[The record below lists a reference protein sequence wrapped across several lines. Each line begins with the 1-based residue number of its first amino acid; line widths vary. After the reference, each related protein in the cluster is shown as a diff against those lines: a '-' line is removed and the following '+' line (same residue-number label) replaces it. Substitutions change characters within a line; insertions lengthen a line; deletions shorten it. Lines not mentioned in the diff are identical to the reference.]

1 MAALLFVSIK
11 YSLIPKLPIIHITE
25 RLGRDIMETAELE
38 IELLRFFKFH
48 LNESFTREGLFEQ
61 FYEEFNTS
69 IAISL
74 KTFNQALNV
83 LIKEELVDGQITPTE
98 NVVCIHGITVDGL
111 RVLRTF
117 QLARL

>member
-1 MAALLFVSIK
+1 
-11 YSLIPKLPIIHITE
+11 
-25 RLGRDIMETAELE
+25 METAELE
-38 IELLRFFKFH
+38 IELLRFLKFR
-48 LNESFTREGLFEQ
+48 LGESFTRENLFEA
-61 FYEEFNTS
+61 FVEECKTSNTLNNS
-69 IAISL
+69 IAVNL
-74 KTFNQALNV
+74 DRYNQALNV